1 MEIEAKYAVP
11 DVEVL
16 VRLETLPTLA
26 GYEIDA
32 GERRHDLDT
41 FLDTADRRF
50 LAAGYYLR
58 RRETAGGV
66 RLTLKELSGGVAGI
80 HRREELEA
88 LVAAD
93 VPPAEWP
100 PGELRARVRAIVADT
115 PLEPFLQLSQERLAR
130 RVCDGGRDVAEL
142 SLDRVLL
149 DGAVGRRWFEVELE
163 LRADGTED
171 DLSRL
176 TAALLEVG
184 PLAPESRSKFA
195 RALET
200 AAADPAAEA
209 ANAILLPPRERV
221 LHEDQARKAG
231 ARGRRAL
238 ALLALD
244 DGLTQVEAGRR
255 AGLSDRRV
263 RYWLS
268 RYRGEGVAIYG
279 TVAAAAPPAGAAPS
293 AAETEVVTAPAGA
306 ATASAAG
313 AAATAEAGAP
323 AIDEPEA
330 DAVVADEPA
339 DASAA
344 DEPADARVI
353 APATPKKRP
362 GIAPSDSMT
371 AAAASTLRLHL
382 ARMLEH
388 EAGTRLGEDP
398 EELHDMRVSTRRMRM
413 ALRVF
418 ADYLDRDTLRPVL
431 KGLRRTGDTLGA
443 VRDLDVFHEKTRL
456 YLDSL
461 PEARSGELGGLL
473 AAWCAARDLQR
484 ERLMDYLDGER
495 YRRFVETTTELLDG
509 PLERLV
515 PRVSGGPRPQRV
527 SQVLP
532 GILFQDMAV
541 VWAFESQIDG
551 PQTPLPVFH
560 ALRKACKG
568 LRYTLEFF
576 EGVLGPGAKPLIKTV
591 KGMQD
596 HLGDL
601 QDAVVTCGVL
611 RDFITWGEWRHHG
624 HTLPEPTE
632 LVVAPGA
639 ARYMAARQEEMERLV
654 LGFPE
659 VWPTVAGVGFSR
671 DLATVIAEI

>member
-1 MEIEAKYAVP
+1 MEIEAKYSVP
-11 DVEVL
+11 DAEVL
-16 VRLETLPTLA
+16 VRLETVATLA

-50 LAAGYYLR
+50 FAAGYYLR

-93 VPPAEWP
+93 VPPTEWP
-100 PGELRARVRAIVADT
+100 PGELRERVRAIVGDA

-130 RVCDGGRDVAEL
+130 RVYDGGRDVAEL
-142 SLDRVLL
+142 SLDQVLPG
-149 DGAVGRRWFEVELE
+149 DAEGRRWFEAELE

-171 DLSRL
+171 DLARL

-184 PLAPESRSKFA
+184 PLEPESRSKFA
-195 RALET
+195 RALQ
-200 AAADPAAEA
+200 AAAVDAGVEEA
-209 ANAILLPPRERV
+209 SWNLLPPQERV
-221 LHEDQARKAG
+221 LHEDEARQAG
-231 ARGRRAL
+231 ARGRRAV

-244 DGLTQVEAGRR
+244 DGLTQIEAGRR

-268 RYRGEGVAIYG
+268 RYRDEGVAIYG
-279 TVAAAAPPAGAAPS
+279 IVAAPSPPAGSAVRVEETAVSTTLVDAAAAS
-293 AAETEVVTAPAGA
+293 TEA
-306 ATASAAG
+306 ASAV
-313 AAATAEAGAP
+313 EAGAP
-323 AIDEPEA
+323 DIDESA
-330 DAVVADEPA
+330 VAAVVAPA
-339 DASAA
+339 
-344 DEPADARVI
+344 ARKRRPDI
-353 APATPKKRP
+353 APT
-362 GIAPSDSMT
+362 DSMT
-371 AAAASTLRLHL
+371 AAAASTLRFHL

-418 ADYLDRDTLRPVL
+418 GDYLDRDTVRPVL

-443 VRDLDVFHEKTRL
+443 VRDLDVFQEKTRL
-456 YLDSL
+456 YVDRL
-461 PEARSGELGGLL
+461 PEARSGELDGLL
-473 AAWCAARDLQR
+473 AACSVERDLQR
-484 ERLMDYLDGER
+484 EHLVDHLDGER
-495 YRRFVETTTELLDG
+495 YRRFVETTAELLDA

-515 PRVSGGPRPQRV
+515 PQVFGGPRPQRV

-541 VWAFESQIDG
+541 VWAFESQVHG
-551 PQTPLPVFH
+551 LQTPLPIFH

-611 RDFITWGEWRHHG
+611 RDFMTWGEWRHRG

-632 LVVAPGA
+632 LIVAPGA

-671 DLATVIAEI
+671 ELATVIAEI

>member
-11 DVEVL
+11 DIEVL
-16 VRLETLPTLA
+16 ARLETVSKLA

-58 RRETAGGV
+58 RRETGGGV

-93 VPPAEWP
+93 VPPTEWP
-100 PGELRARVRAIVADT
+100 PGALRERVRAIVADA
-115 PLEPFLQLSQERLAR
+115 PLEQFLQLSQERLAR
-130 RVCDGGRDVAEL
+130 RVRDGDRDVAEL

-149 DGAVGRRWFEVELE
+149 DDTEGRWFEAELE

-171 DLSRL
+171 DLARL

-184 PLAPESRSKFA
+184 PLEPESRSKFA

-200 AAADPAAEA
+200 VAAGAGVETASW
-209 ANAILLPPRERV
+209 NLLPPQERA
-221 LHEDQARKAG
+221 LHEDEARKTG

-255 AGLSDRRV
+255 AGMSDRRV

-279 TVAAAAPPAGAAPS
+279 LAAVAPPPADTAAPGAAD
-293 AAETEVVTAPAGA
+293 APAPV
-306 ATASAAG
+306 AS
-313 AAATAEAGAP
+313 
-323 AIDEPEA
+323 EA
-330 DAVVADEPA
+330 DALEA
-339 DASAA
+339 DASAPEA
-344 DEPADARVI
+344 SEADAPVV
-353 APATPKKRP
+353 APAAPKKRP
-362 GIAPSDSMT
+362 DIAPTDSMT
-371 AAAASTLRLHL
+371 AAAVSTLRFHL

-388 EAGTRLGEDP
+388 EAGARLGEDP

-418 ADYLDRDTLRPVL
+418 ADYLDRDTLRPML

-443 VRDLDVFHEKTRL
+443 VRDLDVFQEKTRL

-461 PEARSGELGGLL
+461 PQARSGELGGLM
-473 AAWCAARDLQR
+473 AAWSVERDLQR
-484 ERLMDYLDGER
+484 EHLVDYLDGER
-495 YRRFVETTTELLDG
+495 YRRFVEATSELLDG
-509 PLERLV
+509 PIERLV
-515 PRVSGGPRPQRV
+515 PQLYGGPRPQRV

-551 PQTPLPVFH
+551 PQTPLPIYH

-576 EGVLGPGAKPLIKTV
+576 EGVLGPGARPLIKTV

-624 HTLPEPTE
+624 HSLPEPTE

-671 DLATVIAEI
+671 ELATVIAEI

>member
-16 VRLETLPTLA
+16 ARLETVPMLA

-32 GERRHDLDT
+32 GERRHDVDT

-66 RLTLKELSGGVAGI
+66 RLTLKGLSGGVAGI

-93 VPPAEWP
+93 APPTEWP
-100 PGELRARVRAIVADT
+100 PGSLRERVRSIVGDA
-115 PLEPFLQLSQERLAR
+115 PLEQLLQLRQERLAR
-130 RVCDGGRDVAEL
+130 RVRDGERDVAEL
-142 SLDRVLL
+142 SLDRVIL
-149 DGAVGRRWFEVELE
+149 DDAEGRGWFEAELE

-171 DLSRL
+171 DLERL
-176 TAALLEVG
+176 TAALLEAG

-200 AAADPAAEA
+200 AAADAGAEA
-209 ANAILLPPRERV
+209 ASPSLFPPEERV
-221 LHEDQARKAG
+221 LHEDEARKAG

-244 DGLTQVEAGRR
+244 DGLTQVEAGLR

-279 TVAAAAPPAGAAPS
+279 VVAAPASPAGDATSAESAAVTTPAEAVALETDAMSARGSAADAAAPGEMSADMGAEALGPD
-293 AAETEVVTAPAGA
+293 GL
-306 ATASAAG
+306 
-313 AAATAEAGAP
+313 EAGAP
-323 AIDEPEA
+323 
-330 DAVVADEPA
+330 VVAPG
-339 DASAA
+339 
-344 DEPADARVI
+344 PQ
-353 APATPKKRP
+353 KKRP
-362 GIAPSDSMT
+362 DIAPTDSMT
-371 AAAASTLRLHL
+371 AAAVSTLRFHL

-443 VRDLDVFHEKTRL
+443 VRDLDVFQEKTRL

-461 PEARSGELGGLL
+461 PAERSGELGGLL
-473 AAWCAARDLQR
+473 AAWSVERDLQR
-484 ERLMDYLDGER
+484 EHLVDYLDGER
-495 YRRFVETTTELLDG
+495 YQRFVESTSELLDG

-515 PRVSGGPRPQRV
+515 PQAFGGPRPQRV

-551 PQTPLPVFH
+551 PQTPLPIFH

-659 VWPTVAGVGFSR
+659 VWPTVAGAGFSR
-671 DLATVIAEI
+671 ELATVIAEI